1 MNEICEMPQASCEI
15 QNTVTDRLQ
24 NQKRQL
30 ESKLADVNA
39 ALAALEANPEVCK
52 VLTLVGKAVGRL

>member
-1 MNEICEMPQASCEI
+1 MNEICESTSVTCDVH
-15 QNTVTDRLQ
+15 NTVTDRLQ
-24 NQKRQL
+24 NEKRRL
-30 ESKLADVNA
+30 ESKLSDVNA

>member
-1 MNEICEMPQASCEI
+1 MNEICESTSVTCDVK
-15 QNTVTDRLQ
+15 NTVTDRLQ
-24 NQKRQL
+24 NEKRRL
-30 ESKLADVNA
+30 ESKLSDVNA

>member
-1 MNEICEMPQASCEI
+1 MNEICESTSVTCDE

-24 NQKRQL
+24 NEKRRL
-30 ESKLADVNA
+30 ESKLSDVNA